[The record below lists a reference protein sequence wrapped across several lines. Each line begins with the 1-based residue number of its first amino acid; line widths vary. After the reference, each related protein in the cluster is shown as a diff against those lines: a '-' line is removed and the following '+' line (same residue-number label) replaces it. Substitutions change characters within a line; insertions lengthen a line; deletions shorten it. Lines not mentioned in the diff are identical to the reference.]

1 MNFSQLQTLEK
12 LLWKVDAEYYGM
24 KEICIEIIRECE
36 FAISNGDFG
45 LIFIGDS
52 AATQD
57 AFKYYLDVTGI
68 KHKGGIFYFKDE
80 YVTPSL
86 TFVLDYLR
94 SNLDADKFK
103 EIAHFT
109 PTLHLPE
116 LHAYYK
122 RVTPLKEDVTLFK
135 KVRSEHSVYWHYCQK
150 TLSRWC
156 WQMWKYRKQDTME
169 FSRRLLI
176 LSYALNVKGKLETQ
190 DALKKMYSPERLKS
204 FFTSC
209 DIDFDTTALTADN
222 DVTFTLG
229 EQQTAAKSIARLFWK
244 HKRDWLLRDK
254 LLRMYYLDTTVKI
267 GGYEFHKPFF
277 LNCKSP
283 PMPKCPIPIKK
294 AVEFLYTVFYRLEYL
309 GNDENLK
316 GTRLSDICT
325 LDVIDE
331 ELRAFAENI
340 YVTLDGVEMVEC
352 ADVDQY
358 FLITLDEYPDY
369 VESPMPLESLDDRTR
384 QNLLFMC
391 NLYGM
396 KHTF

>member
-1 MNFSQLQTLEK
+1 MNFSQLQTLEN

-36 FAISNGDFG
+36 FSISNGDFG
-45 LIFIGDS
+45 LLFIGDS

-68 KHKGGIFYFKDE
+68 KHKGGIFYFQNE
-80 YVTPSL
+80 HVTPSL
-86 TFVLDYLR
+86 KYVLDYLR
-94 SNLDADKFK
+94 SKLDADKFK
-103 EIAHFT
+103 EIANFT

-122 RVTPLKEDVTLFK
+122 RVTPLKEDIKLFK
-135 KVRSEHSVYWHYCQK
+135 KVRSEHSVYWHYCQQ

-156 WQMWKYRKQDTME
+156 WQFWKYRKQDTMD

-176 LSYALNVKGKLETQ
+176 LSYALTGHGKRETQ
-190 DALKKMYSPERLKS
+190 DDLKKMYSPERLQS
-204 FFTSC
+204 FFKSC
-209 DIDFDTTALTADN
+209 DIDFNVDGLTADN

-244 HKRDWLLRDK
+244 HKRDWLVNDK
-254 LLRMYYLDTTVKI
+254 LLRMYYLDTSVKVC
-267 GGYEFHKPFF
+267 GYEFHKPFA
-277 LNCKSP
+277 LTGQP
-283 PMPKCPIPIKK
+283 PLPECPIPMKK
-294 AVEFLYTVFYRLEYL
+294 AVEFLYAIFYRLEYL

-331 ELRAFAENI
+331 ELSSYAENI

-352 ADVDQY
+352 ADVDKY
-358 FLITLDEYPDY
+358 FLITLDEYQDY
-369 VESPMPLESLDDRTR
+369 LETPMPLESLDDRTR

-391 NLYGM
+391 NLL
-396 KHTF
+396 KE